1 MNNEEIVLS
10 SLNNSED
17 DDIYSKTFEN
27 VNYEIDDLSEENEEN
42 DNKLY
47 NYENLND
54 SSRPIINMFFII
66 KGKDSDE
73 D

>member
-1 MNNEEIVLS
+1 MNNEEIVFS

-27 VNYEIDDLSEENEEN
+27 MNYEVDDLNEEN
-42 DNKLY
+42 DDLY
-47 NYENLND
+47 NYEKLND
-54 SSRPIINMFFII
+54 DNSKPIINMFFII